1 MSLPGFRDAALAF
14 RIRKVRG
21 CSAGAIAIQADAVVQ
36 KTSGAHLS
44 ERFLGSVVG
53 EVFQLLADLL
63 LHVGTLA

>member
-1 MSLPGFRDAALAF
+1 MM
-14 RIRKVRG
+14 
-21 CSAGAIAIQADAVVQ
+21 Q
-36 KTSGAHLS
+36 KTSGVNLY